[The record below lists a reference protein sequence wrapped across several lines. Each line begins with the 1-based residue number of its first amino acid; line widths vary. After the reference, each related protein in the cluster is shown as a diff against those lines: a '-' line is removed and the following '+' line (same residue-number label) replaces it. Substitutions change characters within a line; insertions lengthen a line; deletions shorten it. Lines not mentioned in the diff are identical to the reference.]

1 MIIGGITMS
10 SRRTYYKC
18 PYCGS
23 HLRRYGA
30 IKHGYLVCI
39 NKCTLDENGGHEMF
53 FEDDFR
59 PGGCYY
65 E

>member
-1 MIIGGITMS
+1 MS

-23 HLRRYGA
+23 NLRRYGA
-30 IKHGYLVCI
+30 IKHGYLICI
-39 NKCTLDENGGHEMF
+39 ERCTKDENGEELF